1 MCSIGTNQVGLVQL
15 VQFCVCSIGNQ
26 SFSIGL
32 VDQLFQP
39 TQLNWLKMMG
49 IDRYHNRGLLSIVQC
64 QQTAILFN
72 TVGVWCPLSPGIW
85 PCFQLFQ
92 TVEMRPT
99 GVVHFNHI
107 NQN

>member
-39 TQLNWLKMMG
+39 TQNPVELVENDG
-49 IDRYHNRGLLSIVQC
+49 YR
-64 QQTAILFN
+64 
-72 TVGVWCPLSPGIW
+72 PLSQSWALIH
-85 PCFQLFQ
+85 CAMSTNCHL
-92 TVEMRPT
+92 V
-99 GVVHFNHI
+99 
-107 NQN
+107 